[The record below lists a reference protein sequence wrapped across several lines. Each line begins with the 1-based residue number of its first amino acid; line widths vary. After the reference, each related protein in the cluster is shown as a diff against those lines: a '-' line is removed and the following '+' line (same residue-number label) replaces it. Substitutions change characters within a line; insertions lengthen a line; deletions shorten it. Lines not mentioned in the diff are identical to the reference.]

1 MFIRKNLP
9 NWIKDG
15 QKKTDDKLL
24 EKAREILDTH
34 QPEPLAADIK
44 DQLDRIWKTLK
55 VANRKQRRYTVGIL
69 EDVYKAVIDGKVEDA
84 VAGVEQGLNS
94 GITVDD
100 LLKKGLLA
108 AMDLVGERFG
118 EGDILIPQVI
128 WSAKA
133 MQAGMDLL
141 RPHFTEGQQQKSA
154 RIIIGTAQGDIH
166 DIGKNLVGMM
176 LEGAGFEVVDLG
188 VDIKPEK
195 FVERAVEERADI
207 IAVSALL
214 TTTMMSMAEVVSLKN
229 EKALSSLKVIIGGA
243 PLSSNFCKEIGAD
256 AYGVDAMDAVAKV
269 KELMGL

>member
-1 MFIRKNLP
+1 M
-9 NWIKDG
+9 
-15 QKKTDDKLL
+15 
-24 EKAREILDTH
+24 
-34 QPEPLAADIK
+34 
-44 DQLDRIWKTLK
+44 
-55 VANRKQRRYTVGIL
+55 GIL
-69 EDVYKAVIDGKVEDA
+69 EDVYSAVIDGKVDDA
-84 VAGVEQGLNS
+84 AAGVEQGLND

-118 EGDILIPQVI
+118 EGDIFIPQVI

-141 RPHFTEGQQQKSA
+141 RPHFTEDQQEKSV
-154 RIIIGTAQGDIH
+154 RIIIGTAEGDIH

-188 VDIKPEK
+188 VGVKPEQ
-195 FVERAVEERADI
+195 FVEKAVEEKADI
-207 IAVSALL
+207 IGVSALL
-214 TTTMMSMAEVVSLKN
+214 TTTMMSMAEVVRLKN
-229 EKALSSLKVIIGGA
+229 EKGLSSLKVIIGGA
-243 PLSSNFCKEIGAD
+243 PLSLDFCKEIGAD

>member
-1 MFIRKNLP
+1 M
-9 NWIKDG
+9 
-15 QKKTDDKLL
+15 
-24 EKAREILDTH
+24 
-34 QPEPLAADIK
+34 
-44 DQLDRIWKTLK
+44 
-55 VANRKQRRYTVGIL
+55 GIL

-84 VAGVEQGLNS
+84 VAGVEQGLNE
-94 GITVDD
+94 GVTVDD
-100 LLKKGLLA
+100 LLKKGLLS

-118 EGDILIPQVI
+118 EGEIFIPQVI

-141 RPHFTEGQQQKSA
+141 RPHFTEGQQPKSA

-188 VDIKPEK
+188 VDIKPEQ
-195 FVERAVEERADI
+195 FVEKAVEEKADI

-214 TTTMMSMAEVVSLKN
+214 TTTMMSMAEVVSFKN

-243 PLSSNFCKEIGAD
+243 PLSLNFCKEIGAD